1 MRAALKRASAEH
13 RRILEALAAG
23 DASAAGERISAHIE
37 SRWVERVVPRAPL
50 RYRADMSA
58 ERATDQAIAKIKELI
73 SSGEFTAGSRLP
85 TERALTQRFGV
96 SRSSLREAT
105 RALALIG
112 VLESRVGDGTYVTT
126 LEPELLLTGL
136 GFVSDLVSVGSLI
149 EMHQVR
155 RLLEPEATRLA
166 TPRLA
171 DEDFERL
178 AQCLSRMEDA
188 DDVPAFIEADTAFH
202 RVILDACGNATLAS
216 LIENLSSGTMRARL
230 WHSLIAQGATEAT
243 LESHIGIYDA
253 LVARDAVRA
262 AAADVMHLS
271 AAEDWL
277 RGFLELE
284 SSA

>member
-1 MRAALKRASAEH
+1 
-13 RRILEALAAG
+13 
-23 DASAAGERISAHIE
+23 
-37 SRWVERVVPRAPL
+37 
-50 RYRADMSA
+50 MSA

-171 DEDFERL
+171 DEDFGRL
-178 AQCLSRMEDA
+178 AQCLCRMEDA

-202 RVILDACGNATLAS
+202 KVILDACGNATLAS

-243 LESHIGIYDA
+243 LKSHIGIYDA